1 MNSKKQFHLN
11 RFADKI
17 ITLPVSLL
25 RFETQARWNL
35 SAVYFFHC
43 LESTVWPEPT
53 NRLKPAIR
61 AKCIVAKIFIADI
74 EPNQEVETYFVV
86 GDKQLRTARN
96 GTPFLTLKLVDKTG
110 EIAGRIWERAE
121 EIVDQIPP
129 KGLVFIRGRSEKF
142 RDELQLQVQ
151 EISSVSRQQV
161 DPADFLPVCPL
172 SIEELFDTLKVQMT
186 TIRRRPLQQL
196 MKAFL
201 ADRELMAR
209 FKQAPAAKSMHHA
222 YLGGLLEHT
231 VSVVGLVSRICEHYP
246 VLDRDLL
253 IVGAVWHDVGKI
265 HEFSY
270 DLYIDYSHSG
280 RLIGHM
286 ILGLDILQEKLRSL
300 KAFPNEDAML
310 LKHLILSHHG
320 ESQFGAVRLP
330 MTREALAL
338 HFADDMDAKMN
349 SVSRILES
357 GEEKDAW
364 TSYQPLFER
373 FFFRGL
379 PPSTEDST
387 SQVIDDEAQGIQ
399 LKIWSGKKEK
409 SERT

>member
-1 MNSKKQFHLN
+1 M
-11 RFADKI
+11 
-17 ITLPVSLL
+17 
-25 RFETQARWNL
+25 
-35 SAVYFFHC
+35 
-43 LESTVWPEPT
+43 
-53 NRLKPAIR
+53 
-61 AKCIVAKIFIADI
+61 KCTVAKIFIADI

-86 GDKQLRTARN
+86 GEKQLRTARN

-110 EIAGRIWERAE
+110 EIAGRIWDRAE
-121 EIVDQIPP
+121 EIMEQVPS

-142 RDELQLQVQ
+142 RAELQLQVQ
-151 EISSVSRQQV
+151 EISPVSREQI
-161 DPADFLPVCPL
+161 DPADFLPVCPT
-172 SIEELFDTLKVQMT
+172 SIEELFDTLKIQMS
-186 TIRRRPLQQL
+186 TIKRRPLQQL

-246 VLDRDLL
+246 ALNRDLL
-253 IVGAVWHDVGKI
+253 VVGAVWHDVGKI
-265 HEFSY
+265 YEFSY

-280 RLIGHM
+280 RLLGHM
-286 ILGLDILQEKLRSL
+286 IQGLDILQEKLRTL
-300 KAFPNEDAML
+300 KAFPAEDAML

-357 GEEKDAW
+357 GAENEAW

-379 PPSTEDST
+379 PPSAEDST
-387 SQVIDDEAQGIQ
+387 SQAIDDEAQGIQ
-399 LKIWSGKKEK
+399 LKIWSGRKAKTEGAD
-409 SERT
+409 